1 MASKE
6 ISRSALKF
14 VVFLGTVREG
24 NYGSRAG
31 KFIVNKLSE
40 KGFQVNFLGKH

>member
-1 MASKE
+1 M
-6 ISRSALKF
+6 KF

-31 KFIVNKLSE
+31 KFMVNKLE
-40 KGFQVNFLGKH
+40 QKGYKVTLLGENCTVLYSL